1 MTTRKARTNAF
12 LPTGA
17 TFILQI
23 ENQYPL
29 FCGDMCNWFR
39 SIVLRSDR
47 KSPCD
52 PNLIYTLDLESRG
65 MSFHL
70 PIHLFNKF
78 IAHAGI
84 VLDKEN
90 TELKRIDK

>member
-1 MTTRKARTNAF
+1 MTTRKARTNTF
-12 LPTGA
+12 LPIGA

-29 FCGDMCNWFR
+29 FCGDMCIWLR

-47 KSPCD
+47 KSPSD
-52 PNLIYTLDLESRG
+52 LNLIYTLDLESRG

-70 PIHLFNKF
+70 LTHSFDKF
-78 IAHAGI
+78 IAHAAIMLG
-84 VLDKEN
+84 KEN
-90 TELKRIDK
+90 TELKRINK